1 MEKEV
6 PLAEPRANLRHPPI
20 RMDHATIQPMLH
32 TAYAMLGAQVPAL
45 GQTQLFQFKAKKGK
59 SDLIF

>member
-6 PLAEPRANLRHPPI
+6 PPAEPRANLRHPSF
-20 RMDHATIQPMLH
+20 RMDRTTIQPMLH

-45 GQTQLFQFKAKKGK
+45 GQTQLFQLIQKGK
-59 SDLIF
+59 FAEY